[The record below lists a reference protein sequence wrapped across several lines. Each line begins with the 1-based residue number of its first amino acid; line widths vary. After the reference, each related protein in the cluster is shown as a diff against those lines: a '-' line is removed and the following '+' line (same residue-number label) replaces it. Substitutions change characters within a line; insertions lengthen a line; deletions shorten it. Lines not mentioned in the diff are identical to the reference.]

1 MNSKLLFS
9 TILVVLSGF
18 AQAQEAKNIILITLD
33 GFRWQEVFSGA
44 DSLFLRDAEMVKNPQ
59 GLYNEFWETNPVKR
73 REVLLPFFWNTI
85 ASTGQLYGNRQLGNK
100 VNTQNAR
107 WFSYPGYN
115 EILSGFADDQ
125 RINSNDK
132 INNPNKTFLEYL
144 NQKEGFANRVLAFG
158 SWDVFPYIINEERSR
173 IPVNAGFDQAEG
185 EHLSDKEE
193 LLNRLQT
200 EIIGPW
206 AEVRLDAFTHHFAME
221 ALKNQRPR
229 ALYIAYGET
238 DDWAHENHYDR
249 YLWAA
254 RQTDDYIKEIWEW
267 VQSDPEY
274 RDNTILIITT
284 DHGRGVRKDTWLGH
298 GSSIPESSETWI
310 ALLGAGISS
319 GGEISE
325 NGQWYNAQIARTI
338 FEMLGFEYPDEK
350 AAKSLKLTSKN

>member
-1 MNSKLLFS
+1 MNSKLLFLA
-9 TILVVLSGF
+9 ILVGLSGF

-33 GFRWQEVFSGA
+33 GLRWQEVFSGA

-73 REVLLPFFWNTI
+73 REVLLPFFWNAI

-100 VNTQNAR
+100 VNTQNTH

-144 NQKEGFANRVLAFG
+144 NQKEGFAGKVLAFG
-158 SWDVFPYIINEERSR
+158 SWDVFPYIINEERSG

-206 AEVRLDAFTHHFAME
+206 TEVRLDAFTHHFAME

-267 VQSDPEY
+267 AQSDPEY
-274 RDNTILIITT
+274 RDNTILIITS

-310 ALLGAGISS
+310 ALLGAGVSPR
-319 GGEISE
+319 GEISE
-325 NGQWYNAQIARTI
+325 KGQWYNAQIARTI

-350 AAKSLKLTSKN
+350 AAKPLKLTSKN

>member
-1 MNSKLLFS
+1 S
-9 TILVVLSGF
+9 
-18 AQAQEAKNIILITLD
+18 
-33 GFRWQEVFSGA
+33 
-44 DSLFLRDAEMVKNPQ
+44 
-59 GLYNEFWETNPVKR
+59 
-73 REVLLPFFWNTI
+73 
-85 ASTGQLYGNRQLGNK
+85 
-100 VNTQNAR
+100 
-107 WFSYPGYN
+107 
-115 EILSGFADDQ
+115 
-125 RINSNDK
+125 
-132 INNPNKTFLEYL
+132 
-144 NQKEGFANRVLAFG
+144 
-158 SWDVFPYIINEERSR
+158 
-173 IPVNAGFDQAEG
+173 VNAGFDQAEG

-206 AEVRLDAFTHHFAME
+206 TEVRLDAFTHHFAME

-274 RDNTILIITT
+274 RDNTILIITS

-310 ALLGAGISS
+310 ALLGAGVSPR
-319 GGEISE
+319 GEISE
-325 NGQWYNAQIARTI
+325 KGQWYNAQIARTI

-350 AAKSLKLTSKN
+350 AAKPLKLTSKN

>member
-1 MNSKLLFS
+1 MNSKLLFLA
-9 TILVVLSGF
+9 ILVGLSGF

-33 GFRWQEVFSGA
+33 GLRWQEVFSGA

-73 REVLLPFFWNTI
+73 REVLLPFFWNAI

-100 VNTQNAR
+100 VNTQNTH

-144 NQKEGFANRVLAFG
+144 NQKEGFAGKVLAFG
-158 SWDVFPYIINEERSR
+158 SWDVFPYIINEERSG
-173 IPVNAGFDQAEG
+173 IPVNAGFEG

-206 AEVRLDAFTHHFAME
+206 TEVRLDAFTHHFAME

-274 RDNTILIITT
+274 RDNTILIITS

-310 ALLGAGISS
+310 ALLGAGVSPR
-319 GGEISE
+319 GEISE
-325 NGQWYNAQIARTI
+325 KGQWYNAQIARTI

-350 AAKSLKLTSKN
+350 AAKPLKLTSKN

>member
-9 TILVVLSGF
+9 AILAVLSGF

-33 GFRWQEVFSGA
+33 GLRWQEVFSGA

-73 REVLLPFFWNTI
+73 REVLLPFFWNAI

-100 VNTQNAR
+100 VNTQNTH

-144 NQKEGFANRVLAFG
+144 NQKEGFTDKVLAFG
-158 SWDVFPYIINEERSR
+158 SWDVFPYIINEERSG

-206 AEVRLDAFTHHFAME
+206 TEVRLDAFTHHFAME

-274 RDNTILIITT
+274 RDNTILIITS

-310 ALLGAGISS
+310 ALLGAGVSPR
-319 GGEISE
+319 GEISE
-325 NGQWYNAQIARTI
+325 KGQWYNAQIARTI

-350 AAKSLKLTSKN
+350 AAKPLKLTSKN